1 MEELET
7 IVGEKE
13 GEVAAGTDE
22 EPVIGSQEQVEPG
35 EAEETTELE
44 LEGDLPVEGVVEG
57 VSDVSVVEGLEIGSV
72 AEEADETVAVD
83 PDEKE
88 ISSVVGDEE
97 MVMGPVELPDDAIE
111 DVSEGLELD
120 DGYDITPAVE
130 DAEEPAAGEEEPAET
145 AATEIEPGSDVEEAL
160 RALEEDLE
168 MKPDIDSQLDELSA
182 GMGEAEEVAAGETIL
197 EETTL
202 EETTLEGTSLEE
214 IAVEEVDLPEG
225 AVEEAVEEAK
235 EEEGE
240 ELPGEVEG
248 IEAGSPTAQIK
259 DADDSIRIAIQ
270 AEIIAAKGHTKE
282 AIRLFEALHLWEP
295 DRASYKERLD
305 ELRRLQQ

>member
-1 MEELET
+1 T
-7 IVGEKE
+7 
-13 GEVAAGTDE
+13 
-22 EPVIGSQEQVEPG
+22 
-35 EAEETTELE
+35 
-44 LEGDLPVEGVVEG
+44 
-57 VSDVSVVEGLEIGSV
+57 
-72 AEEADETVAVD
+72 
-83 PDEKE
+83 
-88 ISSVVGDEE
+88 
-97 MVMGPVELPDDAIE
+97 
-111 DVSEGLELD
+111 
-120 DGYDITPAVE
+120 
-130 DAEEPAAGEEEPAET
+130 
-145 AATEIEPGSDVEEAL
+145 
-160 RALEEDLE
+160 LEEDLE

-182 GMGEAEEVAAGETIL
+182 GTGEAEEVAADEATL

-202 EETTLEGTSLEE
+202 EETSLEE

-225 AVEEAVEEAK
+225 AVEEAVEEEK

>member
-1 MEELET
+1 ADTVEQADTVEESGYGGMEGLEA

-22 EPVIGSQEQVEPG
+22 EPVIESQNQVEPE
-35 EAEETTELE
+35 EAEETTKLE
-44 LEGDLPVEGVVEG
+44 LEGDLSVEG
-57 VSDVSVVEGLEIGSV
+57 VVEGLEIGSV
-72 AEEADETVAVD
+72 AEKADETMAVD

-120 DGYDITPAVE
+120 DGYDMTTAVE
-130 DAEEPAAGEEEPAET
+130 DAKEPAAGEEEPAET

-168 MKPDIDSQLDELSA
+168 MKPDVDSQLDELSA
-182 GMGEAEEVAAGETIL
+182 GTGEAEEVAEDEA
-197 EETTL
+197 TL
-202 EETTLEGTSLEE
+202 EETSLEE

-225 AVEEAVEEAK
+225 AVEEAVEEEK

-240 ELPGEVEG
+240 ELPGEAEG
-248 IEAGSPTAQIK
+248 IEEGSPTAQIK